1 MHFRTTS
8 FPVCDNGTSGPRG
21 GQEVSRGCESWLVH
35 SDPEAPPTSR
45 RGWWRS
51 VVTDVRP
58 LQVSAPY
65 RRLFFGNTVAQLG
78 QQMTNVA
85 VAIQVYAITQSSFYV
100 GLVGV
105 FALVPLVALG
115 LYGGAIA
122 DAVDRRT
129 LALIA
134 SAGLWAVSIA
144 LAVQAFLGLES
155 QWVLYGCIAV
165 QSGFYAVNNPARSA
179 MVPRLLDKELLPAAA
194 ALNMASF
201 NLGFTF
207 GPVLGALVIQWQ
219 GFGAAYAIDV
229 MTFSAA
235 YYALV
240 RMPKMPPM
248 ENSPRAGLKSVVDG
262 LRFLKRSP
270 NLRMT
275 FILDLCAMV
284 LAQPRALFP
293 ALAYK
298 VYGGGAGVVGVLQA
312 APAAGAIVAFL
323 FSGWVSKVR
332 LQGLAIVIAVL
343 IYGAAVGGVG
353 LTDVLWIG
361 VAFLA
366 ISGMADMVSSAYRNT
381 ILQVAAPDHLR
392 GRLQGVFIVVVA
404 GGPRAGDFLAGT
416 VASSI
421 GERLAL
427 VLGGFACIVGVLTAT
442 ALSRRFLEYDARHP
456 TP

>member
-1 MHFRTTS
+1 
-8 FPVCDNGTSGPRG
+8 
-21 GQEVSRGCESWLVH
+21 
-35 SDPEAPPTSR
+35 
-45 RGWWRS
+45 

-58 LQVSAPY
+58 LQVSPPY

-85 VAIQVYAITQSSFYV
+85 VAIQVYALTHSSFYV

-129 LALIA
+129 LALVA
-134 SAGLWAVSIA
+134 SAGLWFVSIA
-144 LAVQAFLGLES
+144 LAVLAFAGNEAV
-155 QWVLYGCIAV
+155 WPLYVCIAV
-165 QSGFYAVNNPARSA
+165 QSGFYAINNPARSA
-179 MVPRLLDKELLPAAA
+179 MVPRLLDKALMPAAA

-207 GPVLGALVIQWQ
+207 GPMLGALAIKWQ
-219 GFGAAYAIDV
+219 GLGAAYAIDV
-229 MTFSAA
+229 VTFSAA

-240 RMPKMPPM
+240 RMPRMPPL
-248 ENSPRAGLKSVVDG
+248 ENSPRAGLRSVVDG

-275 FILDLCAMV
+275 FVLDLCAMV

-293 ALAYK
+293 ALAFK
-298 VYGGGAGVVGVLQA
+298 VYGGGAGVVGLLQS
-312 APAAGAIVAFL
+312 APAAGAVVAFL
-323 FSGWVSKVR
+323 FSGWVSRVR
-332 LQGLAIVIAVL
+332 RQGFAIVVAVL
-343 IYGAAVGGVG
+343 VYGAAVGGVG
-353 LTDVLWIG
+353 LTDVLWLG

-366 ISGMADMVSSAYRNT
+366 VSGMADMVSAAYRST
-381 ILQVAAPDHLR
+381 ILQVAAPDQLR

-404 GGPRAGDFLAGT
+404 GGPRAGDFVAGS
-416 VASSI
+416 VASSV
-421 GERLAL
+421 GERVAL
-427 VLGGFACIVGVLTAT
+427 VVGGLACIAGVLVAT
-442 ALSRRFLEYDARHP
+442 ALSRRFLDYDALHP

>member
-1 MHFRTTS
+1 MQTTRQS
-8 FPVCDNGTSGPRG
+8 F
-21 GQEVSRGCESWLVH
+21 
-35 SDPEAPPTSR
+35 
-45 RGWWRS
+45 WRS
-51 VVTDVRP
+51 VLTDIRP
-58 LQVSAPY
+58 LQVSPPY
-65 RRLFFGNTVAQLG
+65 RRLFVGTTVAQLG

-85 VAIQVYAITQSSFYV
+85 VAIQVYAITGSSFYV

-105 FALVPLVALG
+105 FALVPLVGLG

-129 LALIA
+129 LALVA
-134 SAGLWAVSIA
+134 SVGLWAVSVA
-144 LAVQAFLGLES
+144 LAAQAFTGNGS
-155 QWVLYGCIAV
+155 VWVLYACIAV

-179 MVPRLLDKELLPAAA
+179 MVPRLLDHELMPAAS

-207 GPVLGALVIQWQ
+207 GPMLGALVISWH
-219 GFGAAYAIDV
+219 GFGAAYSIDV
-229 MTFSAA
+229 ITFSAA

-240 RMPKMPPM
+240 RLPRMPPL
-248 ENSPRAGLKSVVDG
+248 EDSPRAGLRSVVDG
-262 LRFLKRSP
+262 LGFLRRSP

-275 FILDLCAMV
+275 FVVDLCAMV

-298 VYGGGAGVVGVLQA
+298 VYGGGAGLVGVLQA
-312 APAAGAIVAFL
+312 APAAGAVAAFL

-332 LQGLAIVIAVL
+332 LQGLAIVVAVAV
-343 IYGAAVGGVG
+343 YGAAVGGVG
-353 LTDVLWIG
+353 LTNVLWIG
-361 VAFLA
+361 VVFLA
-366 ISGMADMVSSAYRNT
+366 LSGMADMVSAAYRST
-381 ILQVAAPDHLR
+381 MLQVAAPDQMR

-404 GGPRAGDFLAGT
+404 GGPRAGDFLAGS
-416 VASSI
+416 VASGV

-427 VLGGFACIVGVLTAT
+427 LVGGLACVVGVLSAS
-442 ALSRRFLEYDARHP
+442 ALSRGFLEYDARHP

>member
-1 MHFRTTS
+1 
-8 FPVCDNGTSGPRG
+8 
-21 GQEVSRGCESWLVH
+21 
-35 SDPEAPPTSR
+35 
-45 RGWWRS
+45 
-51 VVTDVRP
+51 VRP

-78 QQMTNVA
+78 QQMIA
-85 VAIQVYAITQSSFYV
+85 VAIQVYALTHSSFYV

-129 LALIA
+129 LALVA

-144 LAVQAFLGLES
+144 LAVQAFAGNGSVWL
-155 QWVLYGCIAV
+155 LYGCIAV

-179 MVPRLLDKELLPAAA
+179 MVPRLLDKHLLPAAA

-207 GPVLGALVIQWQ
+207 GPMLGALAIKWH

-229 MTFSAA
+229 VTFAAA

-240 RMPKMPPM
+240 RMPKMPPLVD
-248 ENSPRAGLKSVVDG
+248 SPRAGLKSVVDG
-262 LRFLKRSP
+262 LRFLRRSP

-275 FILDLCAMV
+275 FVLDLCAMV

-298 VYGGGAGVVGVLQA
+298 VYGGGAGVVGLLQS
-312 APAAGAIVAFL
+312 APAAGAVVAFL
-323 FSGWVSKVR
+323 FSGWVGRVR
-332 LQGLAIVIAVL
+332 LQGMAIVIAV
-343 IYGAAVGGVG
+343 IAYGLAVGGVG
-353 LTDVLWIG
+353 LTGVLWIG
-361 VAFLA
+361 VVFLA
-366 ISGMADMVSSAYRNT
+366 LSGMADMVSAAYRST
-381 ILQVAAPDHLR
+381 ILQVAAPDQMR

-404 GGPRAGDFLAGT
+404 GGPRAGDFLAGS
-416 VASSI
+416 VASGV

-427 VLGGFACIVGVLTAT
+427 VLGGLACVAGALIAS
-442 ALSRRFLEYDARHP
+442 ALSRRFLDYDARHP

>member
-1 MHFRTTS
+1 
-8 FPVCDNGTSGPRG
+8 
-21 GQEVSRGCESWLVH
+21 VH
-35 SDPEAPPTSR
+35 TEPTVER
-45 RGWWRS
+45 RRAWWRS

-58 LQVSAPY
+58 LQVSPPY

-85 VAIQVYAITQSSFYV
+85 VAIQVYALTHSSFYV

-129 LALIA
+129 LALVA
-134 SAGLWAVSIA
+134 SAGLWSVSIA
-144 LAVQAFLGLES
+144 LAVQAFAGNRSVWL
-155 QWVLYGCIAV
+155 LYGCIAV
-165 QSGFYAVNNPARSA
+165 QSGFYAINNPARSA
-179 MVPRLLDKELLPAAA
+179 MVPRLLDKALMPAAA

-207 GPVLGALVIQWQ
+207 GPMLGALAIKWQ
-219 GFGAAYAIDV
+219 GLGAAYAIDV
-229 MTFSAA
+229 VTFSAA

-240 RMPKMPPM
+240 RMPRMPPL
-248 ENSPRAGLKSVVDG
+248 ENSPRAGLRSVVDG

-275 FILDLCAMV
+275 FVLDLCAMV

-293 ALAYK
+293 ALAFK
-298 VYGGGAGVVGVLQA
+298 VYGGGAGVVGLLQS
-312 APAAGAIVAFL
+312 APAAGAVVAFL
-323 FSGWVSKVR
+323 FSGWVSRVR
-332 LQGLAIVIAVL
+332 RQGFAIVVAVL
-343 IYGAAVGGVG
+343 VYGAAVGGVG
-353 LTDVLWIG
+353 LTDVLWLG

-366 ISGMADMVSSAYRNT
+366 VSGMADMVSAAYRST
-381 ILQVAAPDHLR
+381 ILQVAAPDELR

-404 GGPRAGDFLAGT
+404 GGPRAGDFVAGS
-416 VASSI
+416 VASSV
-421 GERLAL
+421 GERVAL
-427 VLGGFACIVGVLTAT
+427 VVGGLACIAGVLVAT
-442 ALSRRFLEYDARHP
+442 ALSRRFLDYDALHP

>member
-1 MHFRTTS
+1 MQPTPEVKKTS
-8 FPVCDNGTSGPRG
+8 
-21 GQEVSRGCESWLVH
+21 
-35 SDPEAPPTSR
+35 
-45 RGWWRS
+45 WWRT
-51 VVTDVRP
+51 VVTDIRP
-58 LQVSAPY
+58 LKVSPPY
-65 RRLFFGNTVAQLG
+65 RRLFVGNTVSQLG

-85 VAIQVYAITQSSFYV
+85 VAVQVYDLTQSSFYV

-105 FALVPLVALG
+105 FALVPLIALG

-129 LALIA
+129 LALVA
-134 SAGLWAVSIA
+134 SAGLWLVSIA
-144 LAVQAFLGLES
+144 LAVQAFAGNES
-155 QWVLYGCIAV
+155 VWLLYVCIAV

-179 MVPRLLDKELLPAAA
+179 MVPRLLDKELMPAAS

-207 GPVLGALVIQWQ
+207 GPVIGALAIKWQ
-219 GFGAAYAIDV
+219 GFGAAYTIDV
-229 MTFSAA
+229 LTFSAA
-235 YYALV
+235 YYALIRLP
-240 RMPKMPPM
+240 RMPPLTD
-248 ENSPRAGLKSVVDG
+248 SPRAGLRSVVDG
-262 LRFLKRSP
+262 LRFLKGSP

-312 APAAGAIVAFL
+312 APAAGAVIAFL
-323 FSGWVSKVR
+323 LSGWVSKVR
-332 LQGLAIVIAVL
+332 LQGLAIVVAVT

-366 ISGMADMVSSAYRNT
+366 ISGMADMVSAAYRST

-404 GGPRAGDFLAGT
+404 GGPRAGDFVAGS
-416 VASSI
+416 VASTI
-421 GERLAL
+421 GERPAL
-427 VLGGFACIVGVLTAT
+427 IIGGLACIAGVAIAVT
-442 ALSRRFLEYDARHP
+442 LSRQFLAYDARHP
-456 TP
+456 MP

>member
-1 MHFRTTS
+1 MTT
-8 FPVCDNGTSGPRG
+8 
-21 GQEVSRGCESWLVH
+21 
-35 SDPEAPPTSR
+35 EAEPAQR

-51 VVTDVRP
+51 VVTDIRP
-58 LQVSAPY
+58 VQVSAPY

-85 VAIQVYAITQSSFYV
+85 VAVQVYALTQSSFYV

-115 LYGGAIA
+115 LYGGAVS

-129 LALIA
+129 VALVA
-134 SAGLWAVSIA
+134 SAGLWVVSIA
-144 LAVQAFLGLES
+144 LAVQAFLGNGS
-155 QWVLYGCIAV
+155 VWVLYACIAV
-165 QSGFYAVNNPARSA
+165 QSAFYAVNNPARSA

-207 GPVLGALVIQWQ
+207 GPMIGALAIKWQ
-219 GFGAAYAIDV
+219 GFGAAYTIDV
-229 MTFSAA
+229 LTFSAA

-240 RMPKMPPM
+240 RMPRMPPLA
-248 ENSPRAGLKSVVDG
+248 NVPRPGLRAVVDG
-262 LRFLKRSP
+262 LSFLRRSP

-275 FILDLCAMV
+275 FVADLCAMV

-298 VYGGGAGVVGVLQA
+298 VYAGGAGVVGVLQA
-312 APAAGAIVAFL
+312 APAAGAVIAFL
-323 FSGWVSKVR
+323 LSGWVSKVR
-332 LQGLAIVIAVL
+332 LQGLAIVIAVVA
-343 IYGAAVGGVG
+343 YGAAVGGVG

-361 VAFLA
+361 VVFLA
-366 ISGMADMVSSAYRNT
+366 FSGAADMVSAAYRST
-381 ILQVAAPDHLR
+381 ILQVAAPDQMR

-404 GGPRAGDFLAGT
+404 GGPRAGDFLAGS
-416 VASSI
+416 VASAV

-427 VLGGFACIVGVLTAT
+427 VLGGLACIVGVLTAA
-442 ALSRRFLEYDARHP
+442 ALQRGFVRYDAHHP

>member
-1 MHFRTTS
+1 
-8 FPVCDNGTSGPRG
+8 
-21 GQEVSRGCESWLVH
+21 VH
-35 SDPEAPPTSR
+35 TEPTVER
-45 RGWWRS
+45 RRAWWRS

-58 LQVSAPY
+58 LQVSPPY

-85 VAIQVYAITQSSFYV
+85 VAIQVYALTHSSFYV

-129 LALIA
+129 LALVA
-134 SAGLWAVSIA
+134 SAGLWSVSIA
-144 LAVQAFLGLES
+144 LAVQAFAGNRSVWL
-155 QWVLYGCIAV
+155 LYGCIAV
-165 QSGFYAVNNPARSA
+165 QSGFYAINNPARSA
-179 MVPRLLDKELLPAAA
+179 MVPRLLDKALMPAAA

-207 GPVLGALVIQWQ
+207 GPMLGALAIKWQ
-219 GFGAAYAIDV
+219 GLGAAYAIDV
-229 MTFSAA
+229 VTFSAA

-240 RMPKMPPM
+240 RMPRMPPL
-248 ENSPRAGLKSVVDG
+248 ENSPRAGLRSVVDG

-275 FILDLCAMV
+275 FVLDLCAMV

-293 ALAYK
+293 ALAFK
-298 VYGGGAGVVGVLQA
+298 VYGGGAGVVGLLQS
-312 APAAGAIVAFL
+312 APAAGAVVAFL
-323 FSGWVSKVR
+323 FSGWVSRVR
-332 LQGLAIVIAVL
+332 RQGFAIVVAVL
-343 IYGAAVGGVG
+343 VYGAAVGGVG
-353 LTDVLWIG
+353 LTDVLWLG

-366 ISGMADMVSSAYRNT
+366 VSGMADMVSAAYRST
-381 ILQVAAPDHLR
+381 ILQVAAPDQLR
-392 GRLQGVFIVVVA
+392 GRLQGVFIVVVG
-404 GGPRAGDFLAGT
+404 GGPRAGDFVAGS
-416 VASSI
+416 VASSV
-421 GERLAL
+421 GERVAL
-427 VLGGFACIVGVLTAT
+427 VVGGLACIAGVLVAT
-442 ALSRRFLEYDARHP
+442 ALSRRFLDYDALHP